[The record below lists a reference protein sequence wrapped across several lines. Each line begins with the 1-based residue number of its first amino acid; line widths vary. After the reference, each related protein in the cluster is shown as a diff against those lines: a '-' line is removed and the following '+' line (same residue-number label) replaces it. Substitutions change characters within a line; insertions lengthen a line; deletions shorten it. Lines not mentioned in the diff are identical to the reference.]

1 MGGSLGLALAAR
13 AHATVRGYDPD
24 PSAREAALERGCVA
38 PAHDTLA
45 AGRADGAVGGARAPV
60 APAAG
65 AVAATVAAAPPEA
78 TVTDVGSTKANV
90 VRRIA
95 GSDRARFVGG
105 HPGCGSEARGAAAAR
120 ATLFGG

>member
-1 MGGSLGLALAAR
+1 MGGALGLALAAR

-38 PAHDTLA
+38 SAHDTIA
-45 AGRADGAVGGARAPV
+45 EARADAELVVVCAPV
-60 APAAG
+60 ARLPA

-90 VRRIA
+90 VRRIE
-95 GSDRARFVGG
+95 GDEPRRVVGG
-105 HPGCGSEARGAAAAR
+105 PHVRGSAGRCAAGR
-120 ATLFGG
+120 